1 MLVFLEHKEQT
12 EKMWQVDVTFYL
24 LQKHFK
30 FLTKH
35 IKQTLNYK
43 HKCSGNM
50 QATSQQNYWKQ
61 S

>member
-1 MLVFLEHKEQT
+1 MVMLVFLEHKEQT

-43 HKCSGNM
+43 HKCV
-50 QATSQQNYWKQ
+50 
-61 S
+61 